1 TGTVIPLF
9 SIGST
14 GSHTIIPGIVSLAT
28 HIDTSVADSSAIV
41 ISQLCLYISKRSV
54 VAQKPEYPTAVSP
67 RRLGG
72 AISQWAVPSIP
83 SYCQHTTSSSRIP
96 DFVNATPAIADQLFA
111 ILEPPDVSPACLP
124 IVQPGHGEPRAS
136 KSSPAAEQPFEPA
149 KSTVPKFIASIS
161 WYTGVRP
168 YSCGLCEDT
177 FARSDILKRHFQKC
191 SVRRGNP
198 SGASHLTHSKNS
210 KKSKGTPVEQL
221 TIPLNPLNNPGPA
234 SSAPSTRNIQQA
246 SYRASPTPTLQSP
259 LDLQGM
265 SNLGLSTAQYQEDL
279 QSFSNRASRANST
292 KRSSTGMTASSRTT
306 SGPSSIAGPDSAF
319 SYSNGQVT
327 PDSLTTSGAATPYSI
342 HHESRLPFS
351 PDGSYHAA
359 NGSSLDLSSMSRPH
373 SGPSYP
379 SGHHPHIIGSA
390 NGSRH
395 DLDALFSS
403 NAPDDFNQHYP
414 THHHDETHHNIK
426 SEPDYSDVHYTMT
439 GSYPMT

>member
-1 TGTVIPLF
+1 M
-9 SIGST
+9 
-14 GSHTIIPGIVSLAT
+14 
-28 HIDTSVADSSAIV
+28 
-41 ISQLCLYISKRSV
+41 
-54 VAQKPEYPTAVSP
+54 E
-67 RRLGG
+67 
-72 AISQWAVPSIP
+72 
-83 SYCQHTTSSSRIP
+83 
-96 DFVNATPAIADQLFA
+96 PA
-111 ILEPPDVSPACLP
+111 DVSPARLP
-124 IVQPGHGEPRAS
+124 IVQPGHREPRAS
-136 KSSPAAEQPFEPA
+136 KSPPDAEQPFEPA
-149 KSTVPKFIASIS
+149 KSIVPKFIASIS
-161 WYTGVRP
+161 CLGSQGRRVHQKPASTPAKDAEGKFPCEHCNKNYLHAKHLKRHLLRHTGVRP

-210 KKSKGTPVEQL
+210 KKNKGTPVEQL
-221 TIPLNPLNNPGPA
+221 TIPLNPLNTPGPA

-292 KRSSTGMTASSRTT
+292 KRSSTGRTASSRTT

-359 NGSSLDLSSMSRPH
+359 NGSSLDLNSMSRPH
-373 SGPSYP
+373 SGPSYA
-379 SGHHPHIIGSA
+379 SSHHPHIIGSA

-414 THHHDETHHNIK
+414 THHHEETHHNIK
-426 SEPDYSDVHYTMT
+426 SEPDYSDVHYTMS
-439 GSYPMT
+439 GSYSMT